1 MVDTDAEGRLCLA
14 DSLVYAES
22 LGVEAVVDIA
32 TLTGATLT
40 ALGEGIGGLYS
51 PNERMA
57 RSVAQAAQD
66 AGMLQSAN
74 GSRID
79 ESEASATCGTGV
91 TCLHH
96 NICFLV

>member
-1 MVDTDAEGRLCLA
+1 VQAPNERSASPHPCHYRKCDRRDMTSDQVVDTDAEGRLCLA

-22 LGVEAVVDIA
+22 LGVEAMVDIA

-57 RSVAQAAQD
+57 RSLAEAAQD
-66 AGMLQSAN
+66 AGEL
-74 GSRID
+74 
-79 ESEASATCGTGV
+79 TGTA
-91 TCLHH
+91 
-96 NICFLV
+96 

>member
-40 ALGEGIGGLYS
+40 ALGEGIGGLFS
-51 PNERMA
+51 PNERLA
-57 RSVAQAAQD
+57 RSVMQAAED
-66 AGMLQSAN
+66 AGVPRTPN
-74 GSRID
+74 
-79 ESEASATCGTGV
+79 
-91 TCLHH
+91 H
-96 NICFLV
+96 

>member
-1 MVDTDAEGRLCLA
+1 MSYPAHQVVDTDAEGRLCLA

-51 PNERMA
+51 PDERLT
-57 RSVAQAAQD
+57 RSVIQAAQD
-66 AGMLQSAN
+66 AGVCSTLLIWFVSTFDM
-74 GSRID
+74 
-79 ESEASATCGTGV
+79 
-91 TCLHH
+91 
-96 NICFLV
+96 

>member
-1 MVDTDAEGRLCLA
+1 MTSDQVVDTDAEGRLCLA

-22 LGVEAVVDIA
+22 LGVEAMVDIA

-57 RSVAQAAQD
+57 RSLAEAAQD
-66 AGMLQSAN
+66 AGEL
-74 GSRID
+74 
-79 ESEASATCGTGV
+79 TGTA
-91 TCLHH
+91 
-96 NICFLV
+96 

>member
-1 MVDTDAEGRLCLA
+1 MGKAGAQQVVDTDAEGRLCLA

-51 PNERMA
+51 PDERLA
-57 RSVAQAAQD
+57 HSVTEAAQD
-66 AGMLQSAN
+66 AGVNSQLLINQSY
-74 GSRID
+74 SH
-79 ESEASATCGTGV
+79 T
-91 TCLHH
+91 
-96 NICFLV
+96 